1 MKRNKKF
8 DTKKYVGIAV
18 FSALAYVVA
27 LGCNVIPPVAGFL
40 SLDVKDAVIAMA
52 SFIFGPISA
61 VIISFIAAFIELVT
75 FSTTGWYGFVMNFV
89 SSAVFSLTASLIY
102 RSRKT
107 LNFALIGF
115 FSAVAATTG
124 VMLLLNI
131 FVTPLYLVQFI
142 GMPEGRIILAEAAIY
157 VAKAPKS
164 NSVICAIDS
173 ALSQVRS
180 GKNGPVPD
188 HLKDSHYAGAKQLGH
203 GVGYKYAHDYAG
215 NFVHQEFLPD
225 SLAGTRFYTP
235 NTQNAQEA
243 KIAERIHTL
252 WGDKYDK

>member
-1 MKRNKKF
+1 MEKNKKF

-27 LGCNVIPPVAGFL
+27 LVCNVIPPVAGFL

-75 FSTTGWYGFVMNFV
+75 FSTTGWYGFVMNFA

-115 FSAVAATTG
+115 FTAVAATTG

-142 GMPEGRIILAEAAIY
+142 GMPEAVATQTVTDMLAKVLLPFNFAKSLLNSASAMLLYKPLTEALRHAKLIEGGKKIAFNKNSIIILAAGGAALV
-157 VAKAPKS
+157 VAL
-164 NSVICAIDS
+164 VILLI
-173 ALSQVRS
+173 
-180 GKNGPVPD
+180 
-188 HLKDSHYAGAKQLGH
+188 
-203 GVGYKYAHDYAG
+203 
-215 NFVHQEFLPD
+215 
-225 SLAGTRFYTP
+225 
-235 NTQNAQEA
+235 
-243 KIAERIHTL
+243 I
-252 WGDKYDK
+252 W

>member
-1 MKRNKKF
+1 MERNKKF

-27 LGCNVIPPVAGFL
+27 LVCNVIPPVAGFL

-142 GMPEGRIILAEAAIY
+142 GMPEAVATQTVTDMLAKVLLPFNFAKSLLNSASAMLLYKPLTEALRRARLIEGGKKIAFNKNSIIILAAGGAALV
-157 VAKAPKS
+157 VALT
-164 NSVICAIDS
+164 ILLI
-173 ALSQVRS
+173 
-180 GKNGPVPD
+180 
-188 HLKDSHYAGAKQLGH
+188 
-203 GVGYKYAHDYAG
+203 
-215 NFVHQEFLPD
+215 
-225 SLAGTRFYTP
+225 
-235 NTQNAQEA
+235 
-243 KIAERIHTL
+243 I
-252 WGDKYDK
+252 W